1 MNGSTPR
8 VPSDG
13 PIPDE
18 LLADL
23 QAGLL
28 DDATAAEVRRRVRT
42 DPVAGPEAR
51 KALAALDRVRRDLR
65 ELATD
70 PQSAPPVP
78 AEVSARLS
86 EALRAEP
93 KPPTP
98 SAKRRQSIAAVAG
111 VGAAAVAAVVGAAVL
126 MRAPVGQAPSTMAS
140 LGQIT
145 VSPPRGEVGLSESQ
159 ILGLLSAPPDLG
171 PLGDTW
177 RRSACLTGLGYP
189 AGVQVLGARPLEVA
203 GRPGVLVL
211 VPPKTP
217 GTPDSV
223 VAVVLPADCDAGHA
237 GSLAQTVVKRP
248 VKRP

>member
-13 PIPDE
+13 PIPAE

-28 DDATAAEVRRRVRT
+28 DDATAADIRRRVRT
-42 DPVAGPEAR
+42 DPLAGPEAR
-51 KALAALDRVRRDLR
+51 STLAALDRVRRDLR
-65 ELATD
+65 ELGAD
-70 PQSAPPVP
+70 SQSAPPVP

-93 KPPTP
+93 APAKPST
-98 SAKRRQSIAAVAG
+98 KRWKSIAAVAG
-111 VGAAAVAAVVGAAVL
+111 AGAATAAAVLGGVVLVRPA
-126 MRAPVGQAPSTMAS
+126 GQAPSTRVS

-159 ILGLLSAPPDLG
+159 ILGLLSEPPDLG
-171 PLGDTW
+171 PLTDAK
-177 RRSACLTGLGYP
+177 RRTACLTALGYP
-189 AGVQVLGARPLEVA
+189 SGVRILGAKPLEVA
-203 GRPGVLVL
+203 GQHGVLVV

-217 GTPDSV
+217 DPPDAV
-223 VAVVLPADCDAGHA
+223 VAVVLAADCDTGHA
-237 GSLAQTVVKRP
+237 GSLAQTVIKRP
-248 VKRP
+248 VKHP